1 MSSMLNPVP
10 QSQTTPTWVWLSFIP
25 LFGALAIVSAGHKS
39 KTPNWIYLG
48 LGVSVTALITLST
61 SYAVL
66 VWLFQIAASFY
77 IKTAFLSKTRPQIHT
92 VGLNNLSENQFLPT
106 NTESIDINSCSKDE
120 LVRCLGLPIVY
131 ANDIKSLQDEGFLF
145 THLEELSEI
154 AGLPE
159 SYLKQLEKR
168 LIFLYDSRKDID
180 ASWRRVN
187 VCSVEDLTAL
197 GIKIEVANKII
208 QERDTKGEYR
218 SVMDIKRRTNTPF
231 KAFCKIV

>member
-1 MSSMLNPVP
+1 MLNPVP
-10 QSQTTPTWVWLSFIP
+10 QPQPNPTWVWLSFVP
-25 LFGALAIVSAGHKS
+25 LFGGLAIVYAGHKS

-48 LGVSVTALITLST
+48 LGVSVTALVTLST
-61 SYAVL
+61 SYAFL

-77 IKTAFLSKTRPQIHT
+77 LKTAFLSKTRLRIHT
-92 VGLNNLSENQFLPT
+92 VGLDNLSDNQFLPT
-106 NTESIDINSCSKDE
+106 NVGSIDINSCSKDE

-131 ANDIKSLQDEGFLF
+131 ANDIKSLQDEGFVF
-145 THLEELSEI
+145 TYLEELSEI

-159 SYLKQLEKR
+159 TYLKQLERR
-168 LIFLYDSRKDID
+168 LIFLYDYRKDIN

-187 VCSVEDLTAL
+187 VCSVENLTAI

-208 QERDTKGEYR
+208 QDRDTKGEYR
-218 SVMDIKRRTNTPF
+218 SVMDIKRRTNIPF

>member
-1 MSSMLNPVP
+1 MLTPAP
-10 QSQTTPTWVWLSFIP
+10 QPRSIPTWVWLSFVP
-25 LFGALAIVSAGHKS
+25 LFGGLAIVYAGHKS

-61 SYAVL
+61 SYAAL
-66 VWLFQIAASFY
+66 VWLFQITASFY
-77 IKTAFLSKTRPQIHT
+77 LKTAFLSKTLLQTSR
-92 VGLNNLSENQFLPT
+92 VGLHGLSDSQFVPT
-106 NTESIDINSCSKDE
+106 LAGKIDLSSCSKDE
-120 LVRCLGLPIVY
+120 LVRGLGLPIVY
-131 ANDIKSLQDEGFLF
+131 ANDIESLLNEGFVF

-159 SYLKQLEKR
+159 AYLKQLEGR
-168 LIFLYDSRKDID
+168 LVFSYDHRKDLD

-187 VCSVEDLTAL
+187 VCSVEDLAIL

-231 KAFCKIV
+231 KAFCQIV